1 VQKFIY
7 ILQKL
12 DFKKNKWQ
20 KKYKKNSVDISIDIE
35 LKKKKNEVGNF
46 FHHRDLKSQ
55 KSTGNR
61 GTVL

>member
-1 VQKFIY
+1 MAGKIQ
-7 ILQKL
+7 
-12 DFKKNKWQ
+12 
-20 KKYKKNSVDISIDIE
+20 KNSVDISIDIE
-35 LKKKKNEVGNF
+35 LKIKKNEVSNS